1 MAESSESKV
10 GRSSRRGGS
19 GISSRSTSSGD
30 GGGGGGGGGG
40 GDCSSSSKA
49 VASKARS
56 GGGATRKPWRPAPT
70 ALHLHHF
77 VAAAAAAAAAP
88 AVPAPPTPPLHESA
102 RSVARGRGRGSPD
115 GAFREGEGRGGKM
128 EHAGDG
134 RRGTGGEGRL
144 GGGGRGGGVGRG
156 AVGGRGGG
164 SDDAGACA
172 VSPAGT
178 RQGVRGVDGGN
189 GVDGAAGRGT
199 AEGAAARR
207 GAERA
212 VGGAGRVAVNP
223 ATSETIA
230 ARRGKERAAPKKK
243 RASRVKRLVLQARR
257 GREGEDAAEGE
268 GEDEARGEKHEMAW
282 HAVGW
287 AGKQEAGR
295 GGEDGEGERTKW
307 ACKKGEEREE
317 DVEDREE
324 DVEDR
329 EEEEEWQRAEQ
340 QERAAEGL
348 VEEAGEWG
356 EAWADGEGEEARR
369 GEDATCERLEG
380 GPESQRVSGAQ
391 ASRGGMGRRQHDDV
405 ARDGRRTGGG
415 RSGGG
420 AREGVREERHEA
432 RDGREKSKEQGRLE
446 GRQADGKRVG
456 RRKEGGEEGRG
467 NTQGE
472 CMRLE
477 QQAANETSVRDEASS
492 VGDGVVKG
500 EAEEE
505 KTEEEEGGQE
515 EDEGEAK
522 GGQEGSAGQRRGHPT
537 TFVRVDA
544 SIRYSQQV
552 VTPEVNALVLELLAA
567 LLRFQHRAL
576 QRDPLKAAM
585 RRRLLCGLRE
595 VGKAV
600 RTGRAKCVVLAPNV
614 EEVLG
619 EGGLDAALAS
629 IVAEAAG
636 RSIPVVMALSTRR
649 LAKALNRPRCRM
661 SAVAILDSDGA
672 HSVLKSVLAEAE
684 RGRAMWRAVHGG
696 MGERLAHGD
705 KEGHVGGCKEGHV
718 DGDKEGH
725 VDGDKERHM
734 DGVQGGQG
742 TDVA

>member
-115 GAFREGEGRGGKM
+115 GAFR
-128 EHAGDG
+128 
-134 RRGTGGEGRL
+134 
-144 GGGGRGGGVGRG
+144 
-156 AVGGRGGG
+156 
-164 SDDAGACA
+164 
-172 VSPAGT
+172 
-178 RQGVRGVDGGN
+178 VRGVDGGN

-380 GPESQRVSGAQ
+380 GRALS
-391 ASRGGMGRRQHDDV
+391 
-405 ARDGRRTGGG
+405 
-415 RSGGG
+415 
-420 AREGVREERHEA
+420 
-432 RDGREKSKEQGRLE
+432 
-446 GRQADGKRVG
+446 ADGKRVG

-505 KTEEEEGGQE
+505 KTEEEEGGRKKMKGRRREGRKVAQGRGVVIRQRSLGWMQAS
-515 EDEGEAK
+515 GEA
-522 GGQEGSAGQRRGHPT
+522 S
-537 TFVRVDA
+537 
-544 SIRYSQQV
+544 SRYSQQV

-619 EGGLDAALAS
+619 KAGWTPPWRRSWRRRRGAAF
-629 IVAEAAG
+629 
-636 RSIPVVMALSTRR
+636 P
-649 LAKALNRPRCRM
+649 
-661 SAVAILDSDGA
+661 
-672 HSVLKSVLAEAE
+672 
-684 RGRAMWRAVHGG
+684 W
-696 MGERLAHGD
+696 
-705 KEGHVGGCKEGHV
+705 
-718 DGDKEGH
+718 
-725 VDGDKERHM
+725 
-734 DGVQGGQG
+734 
-742 TDVA
+742 